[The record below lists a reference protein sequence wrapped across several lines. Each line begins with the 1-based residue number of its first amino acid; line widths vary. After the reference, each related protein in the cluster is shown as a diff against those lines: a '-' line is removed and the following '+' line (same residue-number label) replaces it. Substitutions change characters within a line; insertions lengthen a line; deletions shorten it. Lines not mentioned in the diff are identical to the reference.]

1 MVWLE
6 KILMFQLFH
15 DQIFTMISLCTLGE
29 NWDIFRGFM
38 CVCSTFLPTLVISFF
53 IRIILTGLRLYII
66 VVLVCMFF
74 MITEVE
80 HLFMY
85 LLTICMSLEKFL
97 SDLLPIFNQLIFLL
111 LSCMSS
117 LYIWDIN
124 TLIDNIICKY
134 FLSFYKSSLH
144 FDGDVLCCAEQS

>member
-1 MVWLE
+1 M
-6 KILMFQLFH
+6 
-15 DQIFTMISLCTLGE
+15 
-29 NWDIFRGFM
+29 
-38 CVCSTFLPTLVISFF
+38 CSTFLPTLVISFF

-66 VVLVCMFF
+66 VILVCMFF

-85 LLTICMSLEKFL
+85 LLAICMSLEKFL

-117 LYIWDIN
+117 LYILDIN

>member
-1 MVWLE
+1 M
-6 KILMFQLFH
+6 
-15 DQIFTMISLCTLGE
+15 
-29 NWDIFRGFM
+29 
-38 CVCSTFLPTLVISFF
+38 
-53 IRIILTGLRLYII
+53 
-66 VVLVCMFF
+66 VLVCMFF

-85 LLTICMSLEKFL
+85 LLAICMSLEKFL
-97 SDLLPIFNQLIFLL
+97 SDLLPIFNQLVFLL
-111 LSCMSS
+111 FSCISS
-117 LYIWDIN
+117 LYILDIN